1 MSNQEWLDIL
11 VPFLERWEGLET
23 DAYQCS
29 AYVWTIGLGTTVYPD
44 GTRVE
49 PGDVC
54 TVEEAY
60 LYCMVDLRERS
71 AAVLPLINSDKWRSG
86 AKFAMLMSLSYNIG
100 VNALSSST
108 VLKRINTGASDG
120 DIKEA
125 WSWWCKAGGKTVQ
138 GLVNRRAAELETAY
152 S

>member
-1 MSNQEWLDIL
+1 MSDQEWMDVL
-11 VPFLERWEGLET
+11 VPFLERWEGLKTE
-23 DAYQCS
+23 AYQCS
-29 AYVWTIGLGTTVYPD
+29 ANVWTIGLGTTLYPD
-44 GTRVE
+44 CTRVE

-60 LYCMVDLRERS
+60 LYCMTDLRERA
-71 AAVLPLINSDKWRSG
+71 AAVISLINADEWRSG
-86 AKFAMLMSLSYNIG
+86 AKFAMLLSLSYNIG
-100 VNALSSST
+100 VTALSSST
-108 VLKRINTGASDG
+108 VLKRINTGSSDE

-138 GLVNRRAAELETAY
+138 GLVNRRAAELELAY